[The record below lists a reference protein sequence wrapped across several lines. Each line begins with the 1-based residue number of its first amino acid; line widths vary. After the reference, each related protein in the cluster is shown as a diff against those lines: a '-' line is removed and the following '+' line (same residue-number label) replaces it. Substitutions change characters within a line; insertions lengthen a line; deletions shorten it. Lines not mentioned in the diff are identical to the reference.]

1 MSKNTILKI
10 LMAASAVVGG
20 LMSAGILPAA
30 FAAVPTCIGIIS
42 AVLHPTPAAIS
53 AFGASAK

>member
-10 LMAASAVVGG
+10 LVAASAVVGG
-20 LMSAGILPAA
+20 LITAGVLPASLA
-30 FAAVPTCIGIIS
+30 CVPTIIGIIS
-42 AVLHPTPAAIS
+42 AALHPSPAATA